1 MAYQEGDFHRTAFEP
16 IRPKEQR
23 LKLTLRAARKLSEE
37 GVSRACTIAGA
48 CLSAFPALDLSLCW

>member
-37 GVSRACTIAGA
+37 GVSRACIAGA
-48 CLSAFPALDLSLCW
+48 FLSAFPALDLSLSW